1 MKIMVTGGA
10 GYIGSHTV
18 KELLK
23 QGNEVIVF
31 DSLENGYQEAIVG
44 GKFIKGDL
52 ADKGLLD
59 EVFKKERIDSVIHFA
74 AYADVPDSV
83 ANPGRYLVNNVS
95 NSLNLLEAMRKYNV
109 KKIVFSSS
117 AAVYGIPESVPIQED
132 DTKKPTNPYGFTKLV
147 FERILD
153 YYDYAYGFKSVS
165 LRYFCAAGADPEGKL
180 GEWHKPENH
189 LIPRVLL
196 AALGKLDHVDIFGT
210 DYNTRDGTGIRDFIH
225 VTDLARA
232 HILALR
238 YLDNGGK
245 TEKYNLGSERGFS
258 VREIIETARKITGMK
273 IKVIEKGR
281 RPGDPDILVA
291 SSKKIKKELGWSPE
305 YSSIESI
312 TRTAF
317 NWFKNHPNGYK
328 K

>member
-23 QGNEVIVF
+23 QGHEVIVF
-31 DSLENGYQEAIVG
+31 DSLENGYREAIIG
-44 GKFIKGDL
+44 GKFVKGDL
-52 ADKGLLD
+52 ADKELLD
-59 EVFKKERIDSVIHFA
+59 KLFKKEKIDSVIHFA

-83 ANPGRYLVNNVS
+83 ANPGKYFINNIS
-95 NSLNLLEAMRKYNV
+95 NGLNLLEAMRKHGV

-117 AAVYGIPESVPIQED
+117 AAVYGIPKRVPIQEED
-132 DTKKPTNPYGFTKLV
+132 IKKPTNPYGYTKLV

-153 YYDYAYGFKSVS
+153 YYDHAYGLRSVS
-165 LRYFCAAGADPEGKL
+165 LRYFCAAGADPERKL
-180 GEWHKPENH
+180 GEFHRPENH

-210 DYNTRDGTGIRDFIH
+210 DYNTRDGTGVRDFIH

-258 VREIIETARKITGMK
+258 VREIIETARKVTGLK
-273 IKVIEKGR
+273 IKVIEKPR
-281 RPGDPDILVA
+281 RAGDPDILVA
-291 SSKKIKKELGWSPE
+291 SSKKIRRELGWSLE
-305 YSSIESI
+305 NSSIDTI
-312 TRTAF
+312 IRTAF
-317 NWFKNHPNGYK
+317 NWFKSHPNGYAK
-328 K
+328 